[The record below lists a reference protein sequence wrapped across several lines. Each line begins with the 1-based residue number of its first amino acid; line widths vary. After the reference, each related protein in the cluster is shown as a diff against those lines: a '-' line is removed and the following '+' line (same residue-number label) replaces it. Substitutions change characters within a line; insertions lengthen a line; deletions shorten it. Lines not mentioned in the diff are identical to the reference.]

1 MSKYKKVEELLSNY
15 KMLVI
20 SIANMEQEIDHLNKE
35 DGMSGIAYDS
45 ISTSPTNKF
54 SSSTEDVAL
63 SNSEKIHYL
72 EHSIERI
79 KRQIESIDRAM
90 KGLTEIERIII
101 KERYI
106 EGRQWYVV
114 AYKSDCSESTG
125 KRYRRSAINKL
136 IIGIYGED
144 KDDRKL
150 TRS

>member
-20 SIANMEQEIDHLNKE
+20 SIANMEQEIDHLSKE

-54 SSSTEDVAL
+54 SSSTEEVAL

-79 KRQIESIDRAM
+79 KRQIESIDRSLG
-90 KGLTEIERIII
+90 GLEEVERQVVT
-101 KERYI
+101 ERYI
-106 EGRQWYVV
+106 ESRQWWQVGSIVKY
-114 AYKSDCSESTG
+114 SESHSKAIR
-125 KRYRRSAINKL
+125 KRAINKL
-136 IIGIYGED
+136 VIGIYGD
-144 KDDRKL
+144 NNSTNIRP
-150 TRS
+150 